1 MSESG
6 NQEQQALAT
15 VRDRIDAIDL
25 EILQLISE
33 RARCA
38 QQVAHIKTGSQGGSV
53 QFYRPEREVAVLRR
67 IKDANPGPLDGEE
80 VARLF
85 REIMSACLALERPL
99 NAAFLGPE
107 GTFTQAAA
115 IKHFGHSV
123 VTQAM
128 PTIDEIFRE
137 VESGACDFGVVPVEN
152 STEGVVSHTLDLFMN
167 SPLMITGEVSLRV
180 HQHLLTRAPDLA
192 SIRRV
197 YSHQQSLA
205 QCREWL
211 DRHLPIAERLPVG
224 SNAEAARLVASDP
237 EAAAVAGLQ
246 AAEIYGLSVLA
257 ERIEDE
263 PSNTTRFLVI
273 GKQDSPPS
281 GQDKTS
287 LLLSCKNQ
295 AGGLH
300 SLLAPLAVHGIS
312 MSRIESRPS
321 RRGIWDY
328 VFFVDIMGHRQEPK
342 VAYALQNLEQD
353 ALLFKVLGSYP
364 VAVL

>member
-1 MSESG
+1 MSTTVDSDDEL
-6 NQEQQALAT
+6 EQ
-15 VRDRIDAIDL
+15 VRRRIDAIDL
-25 EILQLISE
+25 ELLRLISE

-38 QQVAHIKTGSQGGSV
+38 QQVAHIKIGSDGGNAL
-53 QFYRPEREVAVLRR
+53 FYRPEREVAVLRR
-67 IKDANPGPLDGEE
+67 IKAANDGPLDDEE

-85 REIMSACLALERPL
+85 REIMSACLALERPVR
-99 NAAFLGPE
+99 AAFLGPE

-123 VTQAM
+123 VTRAM
-128 PTIDEIFRE
+128 ATIDEIFRE

-167 SPLMITGEVSLRV
+167 SPLRITGEVTLRIN
-180 HQHLLTRAPDLA
+180 HHLMSRESDLGTITRL
-192 SIRRV
+192 

-205 QCREWL
+205 QCRGWL
-211 DRHLPIAERLPVG
+211 DRYLPHAERIAVG
-224 SNAEAARLVASDP
+224 SNAEAARLASETP
-237 EAAAVAGLQ
+237 GAAAVAGLQ
-246 AAEIYGLSVLA
+246 AAEIYGLTVLA
-257 ERIEDE
+257 ERIEDD
-263 PSNTTRFLVI
+263 PGNTTRFLVI

-287 LLLSCKNQ
+287 LLLSCRNK

-300 SLLAPLAVHGIS
+300 ALLLPLAAHGIS
-312 MSRIESRPS
+312 MTRIESRPS

-328 VFFVDIMGHRQEPK
+328 VFFIDIIGHRQDLP
-342 VAYALQNLEQD
+342 VAVALDHLEKE
-353 ALLFKVLGSYP
+353 APLFKVLGSYP